1 MDKEQKKYDVF
12 ISYSRKDKI
21 IAEGVCGY
29 LESNKVRCFIDYRDI
44 PKGVNWPSVIPHA
57 IRSSG
62 LMLAIFSKD
71 FNASEQTDNE
81 ISVAANRKIPVL
93 VFRITDDS
101 FDGTKEYYLT
111 KSNWIEA
118 FPEPEKC
125 FGELF
130 RNVCIL
136 LGINNES
143 SSAPVASPVI
153 SNTESIKGEEYVQ
166 KGLKIL
172 HDEDGDREMA
182 TYNFRKAAKEG
193 HPEGEYQLGKSYYQ
207 GNGIPQSWENAMI
220 WFKKAVEQGHPKAM
234 KKLADIYHY
243 GIGTERNSMRA
254 LELYIQSAEAG
265 NGAAMKILG
274 KVFHTG
280 ELGVQD
286 EQRSSDYYE
295 RAFDV
300 LYDQAMGENDGEA
313 QHVLGNSY
321 LDGDGIKQSY
331 SQAVKMFQRSI
342 ANNYA
347 PSYNSLAICYG
358 SGLGVVEDS
367 EKEFELQ
374 LKASEMG
381 CPAAMSNLAI
391 KYHSGN
397 GGRKNTERII
407 SDKARAE
414 PRQRR
419 A

>member
-193 HPEGEYQLGKSYYQ
+193 HPEGEYQLGMSYYQ
-207 GNGIPQSWENAMI
+207 GNSIPQSWENAMI

-243 GIGTERNSMRA
+243 GIGVERNSMRA

-300 LYDQAMGENDGEA
+300 LYDQAMDGAE
-313 QHVLGNSY
+313 
-321 LDGDGIKQSY
+321 IEKWI
-331 SQAVKMFQRSI
+331 VK
-342 ANNYA
+342 
-347 PSYNSLAICYG
+347 
-358 SGLGVVEDS
+358 
-367 EKEFELQ
+367 KT
-374 LKASEMG
+374 K
-381 CPAAMSNLAI
+381 
-391 KYHSGN
+391 
-397 GGRKNTERII
+397 
-407 SDKARAE
+407 
-414 PRQRR
+414 
-419 A
+419 